1 MNDFIIECTPI
12 IERYV
17 SIITQEA
24 GWHHVVKIEPM
35 EGDETNDI
43 HLIWMLTELL
53 CNEEQSYS
61 KKHRWLGYVQ
71 GVMTMKGYINVLN
84 ERELTRPILNGS

>member
-1 MNDFIIECTPI
+1 MSDFKAECTSI

-24 GWHHVVKIEPM
+24 GWQDIIKIEPT

-61 KKHRWLGYVQ
+61 KKHRWLGYIQ
-71 GVMTMKGYINVLN
+71 GVMTAKGYINVLE
-84 ERELTRPILNGS
+84 ERELTRSFLNGS